1 MLSFSVGYFIFL
13 LYKNLQVL
21 LCKVFGEKIEM
32 RIFNSRRDEG
42 VKEWK
47 KVT

>member
-1 MLSFSVGYFIFL
+1 MGYFIFL
-13 LYKNLQVL
+13 LYRNCLVLQ
-21 LCKVFGEKIEM
+21 CRVFEKKMEM

-42 VKEWK
+42 VKEWE